1 MLQQILQEIPP
12 VDAGKSRQAQEA
24 WDNIAK
30 PLHSLGKLEDLVCQM
45 AGIYRTLDFSIAK
58 KGLLIFCADNGVVEE
73 GVSQTGQEVTGVV
86 AENFLVNSPALP
98 SCVSEPAS
106 PYAPL
111 TLE

>member
-58 KGLLIFCADNGVVEE
+58 KICMAYNICEGARYYGAYSKKKKCCRFCI
-73 GVSQTGQEVTGVV
+73 
-86 AENFLVNSPALP
+86 
-98 SCVSEPAS
+98 CH
-106 PYAPL
+106 
-111 TLE
+111 